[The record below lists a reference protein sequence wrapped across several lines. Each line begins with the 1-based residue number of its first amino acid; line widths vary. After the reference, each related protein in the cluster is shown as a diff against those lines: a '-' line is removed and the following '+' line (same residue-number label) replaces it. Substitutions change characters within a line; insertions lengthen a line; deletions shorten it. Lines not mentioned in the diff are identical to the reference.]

1 MKKII
6 LMLFAICIAYA
17 GCGKKESKKYSERKE
32 NKTDTV
38 KYIEK
43 EKFKLMDFLSDNPGL
58 MQKTDSIFN
67 SLSDEEKIGQMIVA
81 AAGVNG
87 NPSAEVASL
96 IKKKTVG
103 GILILGGSMQSYE
116 KEISFFR
123 NLAKESGCLPIIF
136 SADAEP
142 SLINLKISG
151 VKQFPKTISI
161 KDKKESEEIAK
172 SICEILKKI
181 GVIQNFAP
189 VCDVGVN
196 AEVIGDRAF
205 SKKPEIVKELASAF
219 IRETQK
225 EGLIATAKHFPGHG
239 YAKGDSHKSLVTID
253 GELKELDQFKSA
265 IENDS
270 VLSVMLGHIAVNNS
284 KYDTNGYP
292 ATLNRK
298 IVTNLLK
305 DEMKFKGLIITDAM
319 NMGALNKFDKPSF
332 NAIKAGVDMVL
343 MPKNESTLIDLVK
356 NEMNKNHE
364 FKKQIEASVKKIIK
378 LKICLN
384 LI

>member
-1 MKKII
+1 MVYIEYFKHKHHFLQMKKII
-6 LMLFAICIAYA
+6 FILFAISIIYA
-17 GCGKKESKKYSERKE
+17 GCGKKEVKRESGQKE
-32 NKTDTV
+32 KKTDSI
-38 KYIEK
+38 KYVEN
-43 EKFKLMDFLSDNPGL
+43 EKFILMDFLSDKPGL
-58 MQKTDSIFN
+58 LQKADSIYN
-67 SLSDEEKIGQMIVA
+67 TLTDDEKVGQMIVA
-81 AAGVNG
+81 TAGING
-87 NPSAEVASL
+87 NPKAEVESL

-103 GILILGGSMQSYE
+103 GILILGGSIQSYE
-116 KEISFFR
+116 KEISDFK

-142 SLINLKISG
+142 GLINLKISG

-239 YAKGDSHKSLVTID
+239 YAKGDSHKTLVTID
-253 GELKELDQFKSA
+253 GELKELEQFKAA

-270 VLSVMLGHIAVNNS
+270 VLSVMVGHIAVNNT
-284 KYDTNGYP
+284 KYGTDGYP
-292 ATLNRK
+292 ATLSRK

-343 MPKNESTLIDLVK
+343 MP
-356 NEMNKNHE
+356 
-364 FKKQIEASVKKIIK
+364 
-378 LKICLN
+378 
-384 LI
+384 